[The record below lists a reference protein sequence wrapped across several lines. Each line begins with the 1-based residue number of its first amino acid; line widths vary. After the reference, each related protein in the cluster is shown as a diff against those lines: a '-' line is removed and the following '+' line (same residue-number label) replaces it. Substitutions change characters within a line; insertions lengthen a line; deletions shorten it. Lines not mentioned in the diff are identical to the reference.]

1 MVMKLPILAF
11 ALCACG
17 NLSTPSPPAL
27 PWVHGF
33 TAVAAGALETPAA
46 SQHIARLSR
55 DPEAAYGAIEVRGD
69 LVGDGGN
76 RTVLASYRAG
86 VIVMDAEGRIAASA
100 PAFDPAGSADE
111 LLAVAFGDGQL
122 GAPLVVVAVQSGGH
136 RENAISLAVYRFEEG
151 ALDQVFFAPIET
163 HEGDMATLGSLV
175 FLPGALAYR
184 APGTLVATTWAY
196 DAERRRYVP
205 R

>member
-1 MVMKLPILAF
+1 MRLPILAF

-17 NLSTPSPPAL
+17 NLSTPPPPSL

-33 TAVAAGALETPAA
+33 TPVASSVIESPAA

-69 LVGDGGN
+69 LVRDGGS

-86 VIVMDAEGRIAASA
+86 VIVMDPEGRVAARA

-136 RENAISLAVYRFEEG
+136 RENAISLAIYRFEEG
-151 ALDQVFFAPIET
+151 ALEQVFFAPIET
-163 HEGDMATLGSLV
+163 HEGDTATLGSLV
-175 FLPGALAYR
+175 FLPAGLAYR
-184 APGTLVATTWAY
+184 APGALAATTWTF
-196 DAERRRYVP
+196 DARRRRYVQ